1 MASQKKKSTDKELI
15 KTLSLRLP
23 ESIYNECKGIS
34 QLKNMNFTEYI
45 IYALKKSMNLVDD
58 DRDLW
63 IYRIADLEKKL
74 MKIDNKLDEMGQLFI
89 DFLIF
94 YFRTDAPL
102 PSDPKLAATEI
113 NKATERT
120 IKFLEIHRN
129 KIRKGQKPFMEQIF
143 GSMLEQ
149 DDTFDSY
156 HLMDKKHQEEGPEK
170 ARR

>member
-1 MASQKKKSTDKELI
+1 MAKEKSNSDKESI
-15 KTLSLRLP
+15 KRINLRLP
-23 ESIYNECKGIS
+23 ESIYNELLGLSKI
-34 QLKNMNFTEYI
+34 KNMTDNQYM

>member
-1 MASQKKKSTDKELI
+1 MAKEKSNSEKETI
-15 KTLSLRLP
+15 KRINLRVP
-23 ESIYNECKGIS
+23 ESIQEELIGLAK
-34 QLKNMNFTEYI
+34 LKNMTVNQYM
-45 IYALKKSMNLVDD
+45 IYAFKKSMNLVDD

-63 IYRIADLEKKL
+63 IYRLADLEKKL

>member
-1 MASQKKKSTDKELI
+1 MAKEKSNSEKENI
-15 KTLSLRLP
+15 KRINLRLP
-23 ESIYNECKGIS
+23 ESIYNELLGLSKI
-34 QLKNMNFTEYI
+34 KNMTDNQYM

>member
-1 MASQKKKSTDKELI
+1 MAKEKSNSEKESI
-15 KTLSLRLP
+15 KRINLRLP
-23 ESIYNECKGIS
+23 ESIYNELLGLSKI
-34 QLKNMNFTEYI
+34 KNMTDNQYM

-120 IKFLEIHRN
+120 IKFIEIHRN

>member
-1 MASQKKKSTDKELI
+1 MAKEKSNSEKESI
-15 KTLSLRLP
+15 KRINLRLP
-23 ESIYNECKGIS
+23 ESIYNELLGVSKI
-34 QLKNMNFTEYI
+34 KNMTDNQYM

>member
-1 MASQKKKSTDKELI
+1 MAKEKSNSEKENI
-15 KTLSLRLP
+15 KRINLRLP
-23 ESIYNECKGIS
+23 ESIYNELLGLSKI
-34 QLKNMNFTEYI
+34 KNMTDNQYM

-94 YFRTDAPL
+94 YFRTDTPL

>member
-1 MASQKKKSTDKELI
+1 MAKEKSNSEKESI
-15 KTLSLRLP
+15 KRINLRLP
-23 ESIYNECKGIS
+23 ESIYNELLGLSKI
-34 QLKNMNFTEYI
+34 KNMTDNQYM

-102 PSDPKLAATEI
+102 PSDTKLAATEI

-129 KIRKGQKPFMEQIF
+129 KIKKGQKPFMEQIF

>member
-1 MASQKKKSTDKELI
+1 MAKEKSNSEKESI
-15 KTLSLRLP
+15 KRINLRLP
-23 ESIYNECKGIS
+23 ESIYNELLGLSKI
-34 QLKNMNFTEYI
+34 KNMTDNQYM

>member
-1 MASQKKKSTDKELI
+1 MAKEKSNSEKETI
-15 KTLSLRLP
+15 KRINLRLP
-23 ESIYNECKGIS
+23 ESIYNELLGLSKI
-34 QLKNMNFTEYI
+34 KNMTDNQYM

>member
-1 MASQKKKSTDKELI
+1 MAKVKSNSEKESI
-15 KTLSLRLP
+15 KRINLRLP
-23 ESIYNECKGIS
+23 ESIYNELLGLSKI
-34 QLKNMNFTEYI
+34 KNMTDNQYM

>member
-1 MASQKKKSTDKELI
+1 MAKEKSNSEKESI
-15 KTLSLRLP
+15 KRINLRVP
-23 ESIYNECKGIS
+23 ESIQEELIGLAK
-34 QLKNMNFTEYI
+34 LKNMTVNQYM
-45 IYALKKSMNLVDD
+45 IYAFKKSMNLVDD

-63 IYRIADLEKKL
+63 IYRLADLEKKL

>member
-1 MASQKKKSTDKELI
+1 MAKEKSNSEKESI
-15 KTLSLRLP
+15 KRINLRVP
-23 ESIYNECKGIS
+23 ESIQEELIGLAK
-34 QLKNMNFTEYI
+34 LKNMTVNQYM
-45 IYALKKSMNLVDD
+45 IYAFKKSMNLVED

-156 HLMDKKHQEEGPEK
+156 HLMDKKHQEESPEK

>member
-1 MASQKKKSTDKELI
+1 MAKEKSNSDKESI
-15 KTLSLRLP
+15 KRINLRLP
-23 ESIYNECKGIS
+23 ESIYNELLGLSKI
-34 QLKNMNFTEYI
+34 KNMTDNQYM
-45 IYALKKSMNLVDD
+45 IYALKKSMNLIDD

>member
-1 MASQKKKSTDKELI
+1 MAKEKSNSEKESI
-15 KTLSLRLP
+15 KRINLRLP
-23 ESIYNECKGIS
+23 ESIYNELLGLSKI
-34 QLKNMNFTEYI
+34 KNMTDNQYM

-102 PSDPKLAATEI
+102 PSDSKLAATEI

>member
-1 MASQKKKSTDKELI
+1 MAKEKSNSEKESI
-15 KTLSLRLP
+15 KRINLRLP
-23 ESIYNECKGIS
+23 ESIYNELLGLSKI
-34 QLKNMNFTEYI
+34 KNMTDNQYM

-94 YFRTDAPL
+94 YFRTDVPL

>member
-1 MASQKKKSTDKELI
+1 MAKEKSNSEKESI
-15 KTLSLRLP
+15 KRINLRVP
-23 ESIYNECKGIS
+23 ESIQEELIGLAK
-34 QLKNMNFTEYI
+34 LKNMTVNQYM
-45 IYALKKSMNLVDD
+45 IYAFKKSMNLVDD

>member
-1 MASQKKKSTDKELI
+1 MAKEKSNSEKESI
-15 KTLSLRLP
+15 KRINLRVP
-23 ESIYNECKGIS
+23 ESIQEELIGLAK
-34 QLKNMNFTEYI
+34 LKNMTVNQYM
-45 IYALKKSMNLVDD
+45 IYAFKKSMNLVED